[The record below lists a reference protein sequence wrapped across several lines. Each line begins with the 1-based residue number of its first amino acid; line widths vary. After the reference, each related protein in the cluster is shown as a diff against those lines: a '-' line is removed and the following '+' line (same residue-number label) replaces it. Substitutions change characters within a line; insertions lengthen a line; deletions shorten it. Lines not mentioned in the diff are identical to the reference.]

1 MVGPLPAHAM
11 AYVRTD
17 PLPRTSSVEEEM
29 RTKKELVIRVGLPS
43 VDATPPMAA
52 HQRGQHAYRQ
62 TASAGTLARL
72 AVMSFAS
79 KD

>member
-1 MVGPLPAHAM
+1 
-11 AYVRTD
+11 
-17 PLPRTSSVEEEM
+17 M